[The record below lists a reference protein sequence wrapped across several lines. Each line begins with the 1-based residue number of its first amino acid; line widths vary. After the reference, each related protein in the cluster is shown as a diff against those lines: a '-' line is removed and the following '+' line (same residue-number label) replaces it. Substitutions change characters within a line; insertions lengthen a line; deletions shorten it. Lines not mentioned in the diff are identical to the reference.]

1 MRQGSRNK
9 KFALATPTRE
19 CRKSRKK
26 TNCREGTRKNAERR
40 GITMIKK
47 NKIPFNLQF
56 FAEPAPES
64 EPTQEPVS
72 QPQEPTQSD
81 KPTDTKTEPK
91 EPTVQELM
99 VELAK
104 VKKAQEKAASE
115 AAEYKKKYN
124 ATLSEKEQASI
135 EKAEKEA
142 ERESQFQELLRENK
156 INKLEKMYLGMKY
169 TSDEASRMAIA
180 EVDGDLD
187 AKIKVMTEVDAR
199 KDKEREEK
207 FLKSRPL
214 INAGVGGDVTVTL
227 DQLNKMS
234 YAKRVEFKRN
244 NPEAYKKLTKMEE

>member
-64 EPTQEPVS
+64 EPTQEPVN
-72 QPQEPTQSD
+72 QPQEPTQPD

-156 INKLEKMYLGMKY
+156 INKLEKNFVLLGYSEEQALKAATAQY
-169 TSDEASRMAIA
+169 
-180 EVDGDLD
+180 DGDTDTLFKVQQEVQQ
-187 AKIKVMTEVDAR
+187 ALIK
-199 KDKEREEK
+199 KKEEEW
-207 FLKSRPL
+207 LKSRPP
-214 INAGVGGDVTVTL
+214 INAGIGNGVITKEDFDSMSL
-227 DQLNKMS
+227 AEKSKLYRENKAEYDRLNK
-234 YAKRVEFKRN
+234 
-244 NPEAYKKLTKMEE
+244 